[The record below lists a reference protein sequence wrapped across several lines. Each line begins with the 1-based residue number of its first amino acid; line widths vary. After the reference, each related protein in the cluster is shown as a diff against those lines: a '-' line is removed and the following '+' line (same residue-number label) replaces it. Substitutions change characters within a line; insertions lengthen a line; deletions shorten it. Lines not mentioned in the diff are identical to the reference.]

1 MVSFADDLDCNN
13 VPHVIPVP
21 IRRCSSISK
30 ELASASILRD
40 STLNGGGRPLS
51 FGDSIRS
58 PSSNPYSYASF
69 GPSYFSNGPTPNVD
83 SLPLERLR
91 PRSKSAHQSNR
102 WRQSKQLQKIPEVIQ
117 SLRSPQA
124 NRDQASEPSASDEL
138 RRSRLLRC
146 NFLLKPDAAGYEYA
160 RRVQLVSHA
169 TYSHL
174 HNGNDLDSHRVSTT
188 GKRDG
193 LIASFQTYL
202 WKFHKK
208 IYEIHRIEDQQ
219 IDQFTTNDG

>member
-1 MVSFADDLDCNN
+1 MVSFADDLDRSK

-30 ELASASILRD
+30 ELAGASILRD
-40 STLNGGGRPLS
+40 SSLTGGGRPVS
-51 FGDSIRS
+51 FADSIRS
-58 PSSNPYSYASF
+58 PSSNLYSYSSF
-69 GPSYFSNGPTPNVD
+69 GPSYAFNAQPTVE

-91 PRSKSAHQSNR
+91 PRSKSAHQSNQ

-117 SLRSPQA
+117 ALRAPQA
-124 NRDQASEPSASDEL
+124 NRDQTSEPSTTDDL

-169 TYSHL
+169 TYTHL
-174 HNGNDLDSHRVSTT
+174 NNGNDRESHRVSMT
-188 GKRDG
+188 GKRDT
-193 LIASFQTYL
+193 LVAPFQTYL

-219 IDQFTTNDG
+219 VDQFTTDDG